1 MKNIINKLIVHLQ
14 QTKTQ
19 KIGTLAIKN
28 NKIYFE
34 YDKEFLKSGIEISPY
49 KLPLNSGVFRCNDNT
64 FEGLWGVFADSLPDG
79 WGRLLMDREFLR
91 RGVKLQDIS
100 PLDRLALVGKDG
112 MGALE
117 YEPASEFKSVVDEI
131 ILDDLAKGSKDIL
144 KGSSEEMINELFAL
158 GGSSAGARPKVLVQ
172 VSKDFKEIV
181 DSKKALQDGFEH
193 YIIKFAARYDS
204 KDVALIEYIY
214 NQIAIE
220 AGLDVPDFHLFK
232 GKKGYYFGAKRFD
245 RIKDKKVHMHSV
257 AGLVHSDFRYP
268 TLDYNDLLKLT
279 LHLTKSFKEQEKMFR
294 LACFNMF
301 ANNRDD
307 HAKNFSFLLNSKN
320 EWVLSPTYDLTYSFG
335 PGGEHSTI
343 YLREGKNPTTK
354 HLETLAKQNGI
365 KNHKDIINE
374 VKEAVNKWQSLA
386 KEVGISKA
394 KAKEIQQTI
403 DENLKL

>member
-1 MKNIINKLIVHLQ
+1 MLKVYIN
-14 QTKTQ
+14 QTKL
-19 KIGTLAIKN
+19 GTLATKD

-34 YDKEFLKSGIEISPY
+34 YDQKFLKSGIEISPF
-49 KLPLNSGVFRCNDNT
+49 KLPLKSGLFYCDDNT

-91 RGVKLQDIS
+91 RGVKLQNIT

-131 ILDDLAKGSKDIL
+131 ILDDLASGASKIL
-144 KGSSEEMINELFAL
+144 KGSGEDVIDELFAL

-172 VSKDFKEIV
+172 VSKDFKEII

-193 YIIKFAARYDS
+193 YIIKFASRYDS
-204 KDVALIEYIY
+204 LDSALIEYIY

-220 AGLDVPDFHLFK
+220 VGLEVPKFHLFK

-245 RIKDKKVHMHSV
+245 RIGNKKVHMHSV
-257 AGLVHSDFRYP
+257 AGLIHSDFRYP

-279 LHLTKSFKEQEKMFR
+279 LHLTKNFKEQEKMFR

-335 PGGEHSTI
+335 PGGEHSTL
-343 YLREGKNPTTK
+343 YAGEGRYPTLR
-354 HLETLAKQNGI
+354 HLEQLAKENGI
-365 KNHKDIINE
+365 QNYQYIIE
-374 VKEAVNKWQSLA
+374 KVKEAVNKWQTLA
-386 KEVGISKA
+386 KNIGVSKN
-394 KAKEIQQTI
+394 KIKEIDISIQ
-403 DENLKL
+403 ENLKR

>member
-1 MKNIINKLIVHLQ
+1 MKNIINKLTVHIQ

-19 KIGTLAIKN
+19 KLGTLATKD

-49 KLPLNSGVFRCNDNT
+49 KLPLKSGVFRCDDNT

-79 WGRLLMDREFLR
+79 WGRLLMDREFLK
-91 RGVKLQDIS
+91 RGVKLQDVS

-117 YEPASEFKSVVDEI
+117 YEPASEFKSIIDDI
-131 ILDDLAKGSKDIL
+131 ILDDLAKGSKEIL
-144 KGSSEEMINELFAL
+144 KGSSEYMIDELFAL

-172 VSKDFKEIV
+172 VSSDFKTII
-181 DSKKALQDGFEH
+181 DSKKALQDGFSH
-193 YIIKFAARYDS
+193 YIIKFASRYDS
-204 KDVALIEYIY
+204 EDVALIEYVY
-214 NQIAIE
+214 NQMAIE
-220 AGLDVPDFHLFK
+220 AGLDVPKFHLFK

-245 RIKDKKVHMHSV
+245 RVGNKKVHMHSV

-268 TLDYNDLLKLT
+268 VLDYSDLLKLT

-320 EWVLSPTYDLTYSFG
+320 EWILSPTYDLTYSFG
-335 PGGEHSTI
+335 PGGEHSTL
-343 YLREGKNPTTK
+343 YLGEGKNPSVK
-354 HLETLAKQNGI
+354 HLEALAKQSGI
-365 KNHKDIINE
+365 KNYKTIIAE
-374 VKEAVNKWQSLA
+374 VKEAVIKWQTLA
-386 KEVGISKA
+386 KEVGVSGVKT
-394 KAKEIQQTI
+394 KEIQKSI
-403 DENLKL
+403 KDNLK

>member
-1 MKNIINKLIVHLQ
+1 MILIVYLN
-14 QTKTQ
+14 QTKL
-19 KIGTLAIKN
+19 GTLATKN

-34 YDKEFLKSGIEISPY
+34 YDKDFLKSGIEISPY
-49 KLPLNSGVFRCNDNT
+49 KLPLKRGVFRCDDNT
-64 FEGLWGVFADSLPDG
+64 FDGLWGVFSDSLPDG
-79 WGRLLMDREFLR
+79 WGRLLMDREFLK
-91 RGVKLQDIS
+91 RGVKLQDVS

-117 YEPASEFKSVVDEI
+117 YEPVSEFKSIIDEI
-131 ILDDLAKGSKDIL
+131 ILDDLASGASEIL
-144 KGSSEEMINELFAL
+144 KGSSEEIIDELFAL

-172 VSKDFKEIV
+172 VSRDFKEII

-193 YIIKFAARYDS
+193 YIIKFASRYDS
-204 KDVALIEYIY
+204 NDVALIEYVY

-220 AGLDVPDFHLFK
+220 AGLDVPKFHLFK
-232 GKKGYYFGAKRFD
+232 GKNGYYFGAKRFD

-257 AGLVHSDFRYP
+257 AGLIHSDFRYP

-279 LHLTKSFKEQEKMFR
+279 LHLTKNFKEQEKMFR

-335 PGGEHSTI
+335 PGGEHSTL
-343 YLREGKNPTTK
+343 YAGEGRYPTLR
-354 HLETLAKQNGI
+354 HLEQLAKENGI
-365 KNHKDIINE
+365 QNYQYIIE
-374 VKEAVNKWQSLA
+374 KVKEAVNKWQTLA
-386 KEVGISKA
+386 KNIGVSKN
-394 KAKEIQQTI
+394 KIKEIDISIQ
-403 DENLKL
+403 ENLKR